1 MPALPDT
8 MQALI
13 IQHPLASD
21 FSNLTVEQRPVLKPT
36 GTQVLV
42 RVKAVSLNARD
53 AQIASGTYP
62 APIQVQAGIVAGSDA
77 AGDIV
82 AVGEGVSRVQI
93 GDRVTPIFS
102 QSFLH
107 GDFDP
112 DYQKSGLGGGL
123 DGVLREYFLC
133 DESGVVS
140 IPEHLTYEQACCSVI
155 TGVTSWH
162 CLYGH
167 KDKLE
172 TGQTVLAMG
181 TGGVSLYAAQLAL
194 AAGCEVIVTSSSDEK
209 LERARRE
216 LAGLG
221 GRIKTLNYR
230 TIPEWEK
237 EVRKLTGGR
246 GVDHVIEIG
255 GAGTLVRSIRSCRPG
270 GNVWVVGYM
279 SDYPTGAVSGQEQP
293 EYAKEILYSQGQSFL
308 PSTLLP
314 RPGPDLTVFPPLVA
328 VVRGVV
334 CGSRD
339 MFEDMNRCVEIN
351 KIVPIVD
358 KVFPF
363 EQAQEA
369 YRFLDSGK
377 HFGKVVIS
385 LEK

>member
-1 MPALPDT
+1 MSLPQS
-8 MQALI
+8 MQAVI
-13 IQHPLASD
+13 IQHPLKPD
-21 FSNLTVEQRPVLKPT
+21 FSNLTHESRPVPQPT
-36 GTQVLV
+36 GTQVV
-42 RVKAVSLNARD
+42 IRVKAVSLNARD
-53 AQIASGTYP
+53 CQIASGTYP

-77 AGDIV
+77 AGDVV
-82 AVGEGVSRVQI
+82 ACGPDVTRVQV

-133 DESGVVS
+133 DESGVVG
-140 IPEHLTYEQACCSVI
+140 IPEHLNYVQACCSVI

-162 CLYGH
+162 CLFGH
-167 KDKLE
+167 PGAKLQ
-172 TGQTVLAMG
+172 TGETVLVLG
-181 TGGVSLYAAQLAL
+181 TGGVSIYAAQLAL
-194 AAGCEVIVTSSSDEK
+194 ATGCRVIVTSSSDEK
-209 LERARRE
+209 LERAKKE
-216 LAGLG
+216 LVAGG
-221 GRIKTLNYR
+221 SGSGSVETINYR
-230 TIPEWEK
+230 KIKEWDVEAK
-237 EVRKLTGGR
+237 KLNGGR

-270 GNVWVVGYM
+270 GQVWIVGYM
-279 SDYPTGAVSGQEQP
+279 SDYQQSTGEDAP
-293 EYAKEILYSQGQSFL
+293 EYAKEILYTQ
-308 PSTLLP
+308 
-314 RPGPDLTVFPPLVA
+314 A

-363 EQAQEA
+363 EKTQEA
-369 YRFLDSGK
+369 YQYLDSGK
-377 HFGKVVIS
+377 HFGKVVIE
-385 LEK
+385 LP